1 MRVSPSE
8 LYDVPTDVDDDGVWD
23 IGFAECVK
31 NIEPLAIDI
40 AAGAHGLRR
49 EARIGQAKLDFPAG
63 IAFASGWNPM
73 TSSNTARTGV
83 VLLLV
88 HLTARGG
95 GGGEAPSS

>member
-49 EARIGQAKLDFPAG
+49 EARIETPSR
-63 IAFASGWNPM
+63 IASLSSPPM
-73 TSSNTARTGV
+73 RLRSA
-83 VLLLV
+83 
-88 HLTARGG
+88 
-95 GGGEAPSS
+95 